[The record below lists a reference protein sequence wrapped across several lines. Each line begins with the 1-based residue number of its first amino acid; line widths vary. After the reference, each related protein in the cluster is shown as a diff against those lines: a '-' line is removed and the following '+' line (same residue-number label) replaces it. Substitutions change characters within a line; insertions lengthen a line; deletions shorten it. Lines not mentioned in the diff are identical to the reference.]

1 MEQNKLAIP
10 IAIIIAGAIIAGA
23 VFYSN
28 KGKVADKNT
37 GTVTEENVELA
48 PISDKDHIFGNP
60 NAPIVFVEYSDTECP
75 FCKKFHETMNQVMS
89 EYGKDGKV
97 AWVYRQ
103 FPIDQL
109 HSKARKESQAT
120 ECAGEVGG
128 NDKFWAYLN
137 KLFSITPSNNNLDLS
152 LLPTIATD
160 VGLDK
165 AKFEECL
172 ASDRWNDKVEADY
185 QSGVKAG
192 VRGTPHTIMVVKKDG
207 SMFPISGAQ
216 PYATVKAAIEEAL
229 K

>member
-1 MEQNKLAIP
+1 MEKNKLAVP
-10 IAIIIAGAIIAGA
+10 IAIIVAGAIIAGA
-23 VFYSN
+23 VFFSN
-28 KGKVADKNT
+28 KDKGAPKNG
-37 GTVTEENVELA
+37 GTTAEEKIELA

-60 NAPIVFVEYSDTECP
+60 NAPIVFVEYSDPECP
-75 FCKKFHETMNQVMS
+75 FCKRFHDTMNQIMN

-103 FPIDQL
+103 FPLDQL

-128 NDKFWAYLN
+128 NDKFWEYLN
-137 KLFSITPSNNNLDLS
+137 KLLSITPSNDGLDLS
-152 LLPTIATD
+152 LLPKIATD

-172 ASDRWNDKVEADY
+172 ASDRHKDKVEADY

-216 PYATVKAAIEEAL
+216 PYATVKAAILEAL